1 MEIKPYLR
9 RPQLYE
15 TDGMSITMLKDY
27 EHNAKYYE
35 TDQMG
40 CVHHSNYIRW
50 MEEARTDFMDQ
61 LGFPYSRAVEAGI
74 DFALTDISCKYR
86 AMTRFGEEL
95 AITVFIRR
103 LSPAKLE
110 LGYEMREASTG
121 ELKAEGTSG
130 HFFYDRA
137 KGRPVALKKALPEV
151 YRLLE
156 ALTTPD

>member
-1 MEIKPYLR
+1 MKRKAMDIIMDSSCTGTWRVFSGPISFS
-9 RPQLYE
+9 RP
-15 TDGMSITMLKDY
+15 S
-27 EHNAKYYE
+27 
-35 TDQMG
+35 
-40 CVHHSNYIRW
+40 V
-50 MEEARTDFMDQ
+50 
-61 LGFPYSRAVEAGI
+61 SR
-74 DFALTDISCKYR
+74 
-86 AMTRFGEEL
+86 M
-95 AITVFIRR
+95 
-103 LSPAKLE
+103 AKLE

>member
-1 MEIKPYLR
+1 MEIKPYLH
-9 RPQLYE
+9 RPQFYE
-15 TDGMSITMLKDY
+15 TDGMSIIW
-27 EHNAKYYE
+27 H
-35 TDQMG
+35 G
-40 CVHHSNYIRW
+40 NYVRW

-61 LGFPYSRAVEAGI
+61 LGFPYARAVEAGI

-110 LGYEMREASTG
+110 LGYDGTLR
-121 ELKAEGTSG
+121 AEGESR

-137 KGRPVALKKALPEV
+137 KGRPVALKKSLPEV

-156 ALTTPD
+156 ALITPD